1 MKKCRIKH
9 IEEDTRKD
17 DPFYGTRFGEYALIA
32 LAILVNSFIIG
43 FGLSLLAPYEGW
55 IETVALIL
63 SVPFWIA
70 FAFAALFL
78 IFGTYVQI
86 RICLTHRRN
95 RRNNIDN
102 TTNNSTVKQ

>member
-1 MKKCRIKH
+1 M
-9 IEEDTRKD
+9 KD

-32 LAILVNSFIIG
+32 LAILVNAFLIG
-43 FGLSLLAPYEGW
+43 FGLSLLAPYGGW

-70 FAFAALFL
+70 FALAALFL

-86 RICLTHRRN
+86 RICRTHRRN
-95 RRNNIDN
+95 ERNNMDN
-102 TTNNSTVKQ
+102 TTNSSAVDH

>member
-1 MKKCRIKH
+1 M
-9 IEEDTRKD
+9 KD

-32 LAILVNSFIIG
+32 LAILVNSFLIG
-43 FGLSLLAPYEGW
+43 FGLSLLAPYGGW

-70 FAFAALFL
+70 FALAALFL

-86 RICLTHRRN
+86 RICRTHRRN
-95 RRNNIDN
+95 ERNNMDN
-102 TTNNSTVKQ
+102 TTNSSAVDH

>member
-1 MKKCRIKH
+1 MKKYRTQPC
-9 IEEDTRKD
+9 RKD
-17 DPFYGTRFGEYALIA
+17 SPGEDPFYGTRFREYALIA
-32 LAILVNSFIIG
+32 LAILVNSFLIG
-43 FGLSLLAPYEGW
+43 FGLSLLAPYGGW

-70 FAFAALFL
+70 FALAALFL

-86 RICLTHRRN
+86 RICRTHRRN
-95 RRNNIDN
+95 KRKNIDN